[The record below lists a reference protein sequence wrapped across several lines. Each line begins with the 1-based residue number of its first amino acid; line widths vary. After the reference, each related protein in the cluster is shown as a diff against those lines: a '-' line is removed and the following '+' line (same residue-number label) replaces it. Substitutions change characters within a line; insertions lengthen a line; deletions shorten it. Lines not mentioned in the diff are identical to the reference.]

1 MKRLRFSLI
10 IGMAV
15 VSLFGCGGSDS
26 SGSASNVI
34 SYQQDNSLPTVTDGF
49 YCWTSN
55 TAEGELFI
63 AFEPWS
69 SGVKGDGFIVSYNN
83 IDYFLPEGDRL
94 FLRSDRQYVLFFS
107 RAFMTEKGIVQGSGE
122 MVRINIDEL
131 SDYYDTLNLKPPVG
145 GYYGLLIPPAISANF
160 QNGTI
165 LVSPFHYQSPPIHY
179 DDMEIEFSGFIR
191 ANVAPAYIYTMP
203 EESEVQIPAGQY
215 IAVSAR
221 GRIKDV
227 ANNRVLVS
235 RPGYME
241 F

>member
-1 MKRLRFSLI
+1 MKRLIASLI
-10 IGMAV
+10 IGMAAV
-15 VSLFGCGGSDS
+15 LLVGCGGSDS
-26 SGSASNVI
+26 SGSTSSII
-34 SYQQDNSLPTVTDGF
+34 SYQQDNSLPTVMDGF
-49 YCWTSN
+49 YHWISN

-63 AFEPWS
+63 ALDPWS

-131 SDYYDTLNLKPPVG
+131 ADYYDTLNLKSPVG
-145 GYYGLLIPPAISANF
+145 GYYGWLLPPAISANF

-165 LVSPFHYQSPPIHY
+165 LVSPFHYQSPPTHY
-179 DDMEIEFSGFIR
+179 DDMEIEFSGFVR
-191 ANVAPAYIYTMP
+191 VNVAPAYIYTMP
-203 EESEVQIPAGQY
+203 EKSEMQIPSGQY

-221 GRIKDV
+221 GRIKDM
-227 ANNRVLVS
+227 ANNRMLVS
-235 RPGYME
+235 RSGYME